1 MKSIRALVLV
11 TLSIALV
18 GCSRDDPASLLAS
31 AKQAIGK
38 RDFSVSIIQL
48 KNALQKEPENA
59 EARYLLGLSFLESGD
74 VGSAQIE
81 LKKASDL
88 GLRSD
93 ELELALA
100 RTELARGANDKVLAE
115 LGSKTLSSPKLQAEL
130 RALVGM
136 AQFAQGRGAEGQ
148 AALAEAL
155 ALDPGNVT
163 ANLGLARLA
172 ASERDFGKALAR
184 VDAALI
190 ASPGHFEAL
199 LLKADLLALRGEGE
213 AAELAY
219 RDTIRAAPREVAP
232 RLSLV
237 THLLR
242 NRSLD
247 KASAEVEALEKTAPK
262 DPRSSY
268 AKALLLTEQRKF
280 ALAREAILQVLKV
293 APDHVPSLTLAGMAA
308 FQSGAYAEAESH
320 LRKAV
325 FDAPNAVA
333 PKRLLAATHLRMGQT
348 ELALTEVRELLTQD
362 ANDPKILALAGEA
375 YLASGDVASAAR
387 QYEQAKALAPDSAGV
402 QTRLAG
408 IRFAAGDPAR
418 GIAELEAASASHP
431 QDYQA
436 DLALVANY
444 LRQRQP
450 DKALEA
456 LQALEKKQPDNAL
469 THNLR
474 GLALVLKGDFALAR
488 ASFERA
494 VQLRPNDMAAISNLA
509 QLDLRE
515 KKPDAARK
523 RYEAVLKTEPGNEQA
538 LLGLAVLLR
547 VTGANPQEIEK
558 LLKQSVASNPASPSA
573 RASLI
578 NYYLRSRDYKGALAA
593 AQDAQVALP
602 NNAAMVQALG
612 VAQLAA
618 GETRQAV
625 ATFTRLA
632 ELAPKAPE
640 PEVLLARAQMAAK
653 QPDEAIKALRAVLA
667 LRPDLASAQR
677 DIAAIYV
684 TTGRHEDALREARAV
699 QAENPKQPF
708 GYALEAEVYVAQKKW
723 DSAERVY
730 REALKKFDLAELVAR
745 THAVM
750 EAAGKRSEADALA
763 QDWIKRH
770 PSDATVLA
778 YLAEGDIAAK
788 RYASA
793 AQRYQSALERQ
804 PNNAMLLN
812 NLAWAMKELKQPKAL
827 EYAERAH
834 ELAPDNPS
842 IMDTLGSILSDN
854 GQSERGL
861 ELMGRA
867 AELAPDA
874 YRIRLNFAKA
884 LIKAGR
890 KDAARK
896 ELEVLAKLDRLLP
909 IQQEAAALLASL

>member
-1 MKSIRALVLV
+1 MKAMRALLLV
-11 TLSIALV
+11 TLSILV
-18 GCSRDDPASLLAS
+18 IGCSRDDPASLVAS
-31 AKQAIGK
+31 AKKYIGK
-38 RDFSVSIIQL
+38 RDFSASIIQL
-48 KNALQKEPENA
+48 KNALQKEPENT

-88 GLRSD
+88 GLRTD
-93 ELELALA
+93 ELQLALA
-100 RTELARGANDKVLAE
+100 RAGLARGASGKVLAE
-115 LGSKTLSSPKLQAEL
+115 FGSKTLSSPKLQAEL

-136 AQFAQGRGAEGQ
+136 AQFAQGRSAEGQ

-172 ASERDFGKALAR
+172 ASERDFRKALSR
-184 VDAALI
+184 VDTALS
-190 ASPGHFEAL
+190 ASPARFETL
-199 LLKADLLALRGEGE
+199 LLKADLLAVQGQSE

-219 RDTIRAAPREVAP
+219 RDTIRAAPHEVAP

-242 NRSLD
+242 NRSLE
-247 KASAEVEALEKTAPK
+247 KASAEVEALEKMAPK
-262 DPRSSY
+262 DPRTSY

-280 ALAREAILQVLKV
+280 AAAREAILEVLKV
-293 APDHVPSLTLAGMAA
+293 APEHVPSLTLAGMAA
-308 FQSGAYAEAESH
+308 FQSGAYPEAESH

-325 FDAPNAVA
+325 FNAPNALE

-348 ELALTEVRELLTQD
+348 ELALTEVRELLTQ
-362 ANDPKILALAGEA
+362 AGKDPNILALAGEA

-387 QYEQAKALAPDSAGV
+387 QYEQVKALAPDDARV
-402 QTRLAG
+402 QTRLAN

-418 GIAELEAASASHP
+418 GIAELESTSASHP
-431 QDYQA
+431 EDYQA

-456 LQALEKKQPDNAL
+456 LQALEKKQPDNPL

-474 GLALVLKGDFALAR
+474 GLALILKLDYAGAR

-494 VQLRPNDMAAISNLA
+494 VQLHPNNTAAIVNLA
-509 QLDLRE
+509 QLDLLE

-523 RYEAVLKTEPGNEQA
+523 RYEALLKKEPGNEQA

-547 VTGANPQEIEK
+547 VAGANPQEIEK

-578 NYYLRSRDYKGALAA
+578 NYYMRSRDDKAALAA

-602 NNAAMVQALG
+602 NNPGIVQALG

-618 GETRQAV
+618 GETRQAI
-625 ATFTRLA
+625 ATFTRLV

-640 PEVLLARAQMAAK
+640 PEVLLARAHMAAK

-684 TTGRHEDALREARAV
+684 ATGRHKDALHEARAV

-723 DSAERVY
+723 DSAERAY
-730 REALKKFDLAELVAR
+730 REALKKFDLPGLVAR
-745 THAVM
+745 THTVM
-750 EAAGKRSEADALA
+750 EAGGKRSEAEALA
-763 QDWIKRH
+763 EDWIKRH
-770 PSDATVLA
+770 PNDASVLA

-788 RYASA
+788 RYESA
-793 AQRYQSALERQ
+793 AQRYHSALERQ
-804 PNNAMLLN
+804 PNNALFLN
-812 NLAWAMKELKQPKAL
+812 NLAWATKELKQPRAL

-834 ELAPDNPS
+834 ELAPDSPQ
-842 IMDTLGSILSDN
+842 IMDTLGSILSEK

-861 ELMGRA
+861 ELLGRA

-874 YRIRLNFAKA
+874 YQIRLNFAKA

-890 KDAARK
+890 KGAARK
-896 ELEVLAKLDRLLP
+896 ELEVLAKLDSQLP